1 LNKIKNTNFI
11 RPNINDDNFNYEFN
25 KYRIK
30 KLENECNINILQTK
44 IDMLNEMK
52 FQIEREKVMLIIL

>member
-1 LNKIKNTNFI
+1 MNKIKNINFI

>member
-1 LNKIKNTNFI
+1 MNKIKNTNFI

>member
-1 LNKIKNTNFI
+1 MNKIKNTNFI

-30 KLENECNINILQTK
+30 KIENECNINILQTK